1 MSEKV
6 RAGFALTGSFC
17 TFERAFTAI
26 EKLIS
31 QGYDITPIMSKNAS
45 TIDTRF
51 GKAADHI
58 ARLEAMCGRKVIR
71 TIEEAEP
78 LGPKKLLDI
87 LVVAPCTANTA
98 AKLALGITDTPVTM
112 AVKSHLRNARP
123 VVIAIS
129 TNDALAGNAKNIGHL
144 QNFKNYYFVPYKQDA
159 PDKKPNSAV
168 ADFGR
173 LSETI
178 EQALAGRQIQP
189 VLI

>member
-1 MSEKV
+1 
-6 RAGFALTGSFC
+6 
-17 TFERAFTAI
+17 
-26 EKLIS
+26 
-31 QGYDITPIMSKNAS
+31 
-45 TIDTRF
+45 
-51 GKAADHI
+51 
-58 ARLEAMCGRKVIR
+58 
-71 TIEEAEP
+71 
-78 LGPKKLLDI
+78 
-87 LVVAPCTANTA
+87 
-98 AKLALGITDTPVTM
+98 M

-159 PDKKPNSAV
+159 PEKKPNSAV

>member
-26 EKLIS
+26 DKLIS

-159 PDKKPNSAV
+159 PEKKPNSAV